1 MTARAGLVAVVR
13 GLAVLAASHA
23 MLHIAGTLLASGE
36 FERRGDRGLLPIM
49 LAEPVTHLLVA
60 SAAFAAAPWLA
71 ARALPS
77 DAPLSPRALR
87 TWAGLCAVLV
97 AVDLGL
103 RIGAGWVAWTLLD
116 PYERRRGR
124 SRLLGPSRVVLL
136 VLCAGVATAAW
147 VGPGRCG
154 AASRGVARWFDR
166 WFRASRPRPDVTP

>member
-77 DAPLSPRALR
+77 DAPLSPRALSR
-87 TWAGLCAVLV
+87 WVSLFAVLA
-97 AVDLGL
+97 AVEFGV
-103 RIGAGWVAWTLLD
+103 RIGADWAARSLLD
-116 PYERRRGR
+116 PMRDAAWEAG
-124 SRLLGPSRVVLL
+124 LLSARVVLL

-147 VGPGRCG
+147 VGRGRCG
-154 AASRGVARWFDR
+154 AASRGVSRWFAR

>member
-23 MLHIAGTLLASGE
+23 MLHIAGILLASGE

-77 DAPLSPRALR
+77 DAPLSPRAVG
-87 TWAGLCAVLV
+87 TWVGVCACLV

-103 RIGAGWVAWTLLD
+103 RFGAGWVAWTLLD
-116 PYERRRGR
+116 PYRDVGWSPYRPVA
-124 SRLLGPSRVVLL
+124 SVVQL
-136 VLCAGVATAAW
+136 VCCAGVATAAW
-147 VGPGRCG
+147 VGPGRCR
-154 AASRGVARWFDR
+154 AAARGVARWFDR
-166 WFRASRPRPDVTP
+166 WFRASRPRPDVAP

>member
-87 TWAGLCAVLV
+87 TWAGVCACLV

-103 RIGAGWVAWTLLD
+103 RFGVGWVAWTLFD
-116 PYERRRGR
+116 PYRDVGWSPYRPVA
-124 SRLLGPSRVVLL
+124 SVVQL

>member
-87 TWAGLCAVLV
+87 TWAGVCACLV
-97 AVDLGL
+97 AVDLGV
-103 RIGAGWVAWTLLD
+103 RFGVGWVAWTLFD
-116 PYERRRGR
+116 PYRDVGWSPYRPVA
-124 SRLLGPSRVVLL
+124 SVMQL

-166 WFRASRPRPDVTP
+166 WFRASRPRPDVAP

>member
-87 TWAGLCAVLV
+87 TWAGVCAGLV

-103 RIGAGWVAWTLLD
+103 RFGAGWVAWTLFD
-116 PYERRRGR
+116 PYRDVGWSPYRPVA
-124 SRLLGPSRVVLL
+124 SVVQL
-136 VLCAGVATAAW
+136 VLCAGVAAAAW